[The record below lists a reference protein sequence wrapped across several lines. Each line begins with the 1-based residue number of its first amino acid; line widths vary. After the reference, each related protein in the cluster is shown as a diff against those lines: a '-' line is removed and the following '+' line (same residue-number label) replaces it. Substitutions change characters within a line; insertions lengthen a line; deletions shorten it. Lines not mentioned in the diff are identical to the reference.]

1 MPLLLCHRVRA
12 DYLQC
17 HLCICEGL
25 SPAFSH
31 HWLITPILQME
42 DIYLIDIC
50 NYNYIRLCTRNQVT
64 MLITHHSQGA
74 WPRLG
79 ALKVCSGWI
88 WPPASA
94 LPAIESLSNW
104 SNISI
109 CWSKSFSNGL
119 AFMSYCASLDVTFY
133 LLTGEKWFITL
144 SWSHI
149 LMPYRIHALR
159 KMFLFMARKDG
170 QCGRKNYETEL

>member
-1 MPLLLCHRVRA
+1 MPLVLCHGVRA

-17 HLCICEGL
+17 HLCMCEGL

-42 DIYLIDIC
+42 DVYLIDIC

-74 WPRLG
+74 F
-79 ALKVCSGWI
+79 KVCSGWI

-94 LPAIESLSNW
+94 SPAMERVSNW

-119 AFMSYCASLDVTFY
+119 AFMSYCASLDATFY
-133 LLTGEKWFITL
+133 LLTGERWRITL
-144 SWSHI
+144 SRVMAYFNALPNPCIAKNVPISVWS
-149 LMPYRIHALR
+149 RQS
-159 KMFLFMARKDG
+159 RKDG
-170 QCGRKNYETEL
+170 QCVRENYVTEL

>member
-1 MPLLLCHRVRA
+1 MPLVLCHGVCA

-17 HLCICEGL
+17 HLCMCEGL

-74 WPRLG
+74 F
-79 ALKVCSGWI
+79 KVCSGWI

-94 LPAIESLSNW
+94 SPAMERVSNW

-109 CWSKSFSNGL
+109 CWFLLRVTDLILKAVSDLIWKTVIGSCMWSNLSHGNSSHEKIFKRLSFHVIL
-119 AFMSYCASLDVTFY
+119 CVTRCDFLPSY
-133 LLTGEKWFITL
+133 
-144 SWSHI
+144 
-149 LMPYRIHALR
+149 RR
-159 KMFLFMARKDG
+159 KMTHHIITSDG
-170 QCGRKNYETEL
+170 TF